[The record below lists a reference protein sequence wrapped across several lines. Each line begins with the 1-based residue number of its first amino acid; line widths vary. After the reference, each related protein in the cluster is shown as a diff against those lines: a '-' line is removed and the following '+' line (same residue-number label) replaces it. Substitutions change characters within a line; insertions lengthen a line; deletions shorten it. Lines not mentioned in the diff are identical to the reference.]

1 MSRSG
6 SDHSVPADLLLV
18 VASVVFAAVVA
29 FSPAGAWTPLAIV
42 VGIPFVVLVPGYALV
57 SAVFPR
63 AGEAAPGATTRT
75 SWLARLGLSVGGSV
89 VAVAVVGGVLD
100 FTIWGFQRTA
110 VVGGLCLLTLL
121 ATAVAWS
128 RRRRVPADVRAG
140 TDFGSVRD
148 RTVAVVT
155 DEGTLGIAL
164 TVLVLVAGVGA
175 VGVVA
180 QEATD
185 AAGVTEFYLLGENDA
200 GELRAGDHPTEL
212 TVGDPT
218 TVGVGVGARGPDG
231 FDGTVVGRL
240 ERVTVENDTV
250 TVTDS
255 EELVRFP
262 VSVAAGESAVTRHTI
277 RPTTAGDALR
287 LTYRLYRSDAQSP
300 VRQVHVWV
308 RVSDGP

>member
-1 MSRSG
+1 MTRSG
-6 SDHSVPADLLLV
+6 SGDSRQADLLLV
-18 VASVVFAAVVA
+18 VASVVLVGVVA
-29 FSPAGAWTPLAIV
+29 FSPAGEWTPLAIV
-42 VGIPFVVLVPGYALV
+42 VGIPFVLLVPGYALV

-63 AGEAAPGATTRT
+63 AGETAPGATART

-89 VAVAVVGGVLD
+89 VAVAVVGGVLE
-100 FTIWGFQRTA
+100 FTVWGFQRPA
-110 VVGGLCLLTLL
+110 VVAGLCLVTLG
-121 ATAVAWS
+121 ATAVAWA

-140 TDFGSVRD
+140 TDLGSVRD
-148 RTVAVVT
+148 WTVAAVT
-155 DEGTLGIAL
+155 DEGALGIAL

-185 AAGVTEFYLLGENDA
+185 TAGVTEFYLLGENDS

-218 TVGVGVGARGPDG
+218 TVGIGVGARGPDG
-231 FDGTVVGRL
+231 FEGTVVGRL

-250 TVTDS
+250 TVTDA

-262 VSVAAGESAVTRHTI
+262 VSVAAGESTVTRHTV
-277 RPTTAGDALR
+277 RPTTAGDDLR
-287 LTYRLYRSDAQSP
+287 LTYRLYRSGAQSP

-308 RVSDGP
+308 HVSDEA